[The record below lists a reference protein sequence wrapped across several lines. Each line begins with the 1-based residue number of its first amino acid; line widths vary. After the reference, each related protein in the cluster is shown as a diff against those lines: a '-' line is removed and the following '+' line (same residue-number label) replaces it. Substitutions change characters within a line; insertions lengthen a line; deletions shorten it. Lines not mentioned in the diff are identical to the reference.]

1 MQDLSSLNVGD
12 FVAAPSRQRNWINY
26 KNQPILSHD
35 IFRITKLT
43 KTQIE
48 AFCHSETVR
57 IRISDGMFIGDQNRR
72 YVRAAP
78 ATPEIL
84 ALHQEQR
91 AAIRRFTAAAA
102 SLRTLMG
109 KELHQLQLT
118 TEQMEHLGK
127 AWAEVQAM
135 AHPTDQ
141 HHAG

>member
-12 FVAAPSRQRNWINY
+12 FVAAPSRQRNRIN
-26 KNQPILSHD
+26 QLSLSHD

-43 KTQIE
+43 KTRIE
-48 AFCHSETVR
+48 AFCHNGTVR
-57 IRISDGMFIGDQNRR
+57 IRISDGLFIGDQNRR
-72 YVRAAP
+72 YVRATP

-91 AAIRRFTAAAA
+91 AAICRFTAAAA

-109 KELHQLQLT
+109 KELHQMQLT

-135 AHPTDQ
+135 APTDQ